1 MVANSGSM
9 KLPLIRLNE
18 FQSMRRVSLRGRLA
32 SRKARALSGSEK
44 VDLTNLSWGW
54 WRGLSGMFGE
64 SWEQHVAL
72 QRVECDDFDH
82 IEVPGGFC
90 GGVSMSAGG
99 GLTKSWIA
107 KSFFILSGALPRGAC
122 SGGTVE
128 SRKQARLTCARNV
141 AEFLQGRPPLNQM
154 NLPAVS

>member
-1 MVANSGSM
+1 
-9 KLPLIRLNE
+9 L
-18 FQSMRRVSLRGRLA
+18 
-32 SRKARALSGSEK
+32 
-44 VDLTNLSWGW
+44 
-54 WRGLSGMFGE
+54 GE
-64 SWEQHVAL
+64 NWEQHGSL

-82 IEVPGGFC
+82 VEVSGGFC
-90 GGVSMSAGG
+90 SGAPMSTGG

-141 AEFLQGRPPLNQM
+141 AEVLCEAAHHSIR
-154 NLPAVS
+154 